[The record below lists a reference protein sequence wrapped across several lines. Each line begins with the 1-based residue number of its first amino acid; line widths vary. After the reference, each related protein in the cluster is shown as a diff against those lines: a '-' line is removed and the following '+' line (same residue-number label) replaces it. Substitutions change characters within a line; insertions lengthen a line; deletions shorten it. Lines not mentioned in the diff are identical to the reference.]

1 MNRPKFISGF
11 AEEMN
16 RYLDYKT
23 ASGYKESS
31 FTFILRQF
39 DRFCAGRGIR
49 DVSFSKEDADAW
61 SEKKETE
68 ASTSHYARVN
78 KVKCFLKYLGLKGYG
93 VYLMHDVSF
102 RATDFQPHIY
112 TDDEILRYFHAVDT
126 YTSGKSRMDA
136 VQFPVLFRLL
146 YCCGTRI
153 NETLGIKKKDVDL
166 ENGIIRLMETKND
179 CERYIVLGPEIKS
192 LFEQFSDKCF
202 YLFSDDDYIFPSA
215 AGIRRKENRLYDI
228 HRMIL
233 KQAGIPYIGGGHG
246 PRIHDWRHTFAVR
259 AFKQMVDQGMDM
271 YVALPV
277 LSTYLG
283 HKTIYATERYVRL
296 TMELYPYI
304 GEKCSAKFQRVFGKA
319 ADLHETD

>member
-1 MNRPKFISGF
+1 
-11 AEEMN
+11 
-16 RYLDYKT
+16 
-23 ASGYKESS
+23 
-31 FTFILRQF
+31 
-39 DRFCAGRGIR
+39 
-49 DVSFSKEDADAW
+49 
-61 SEKKETE
+61 
-68 ASTSHYARVN
+68 
-78 KVKCFLKYLGLKGYG
+78 
-93 VYLMHDVSF
+93 MHDVSF

-166 ENGIIRLMETKND
+166 ENGIIRLMGTKND

-233 KQAGIPYIGGGHG
+233 KQAGIPYIGGGA
-246 PRIHDWRHTFAVR
+246 W
-259 AFKQMVDQGMDM
+259 
-271 YVALPV
+271 
-277 LSTYLG
+277 
-283 HKTIYATERYVRL
+283 
-296 TMELYPYI
+296 
-304 GEKCSAKFQRVFGKA
+304 AKN
-319 ADLHETD
+319 T

>member
-11 AEEMN
+11 AEEIG
-16 RYLDYKT
+16 RYLDYKA

-39 DRFCAGRGIR
+39 DRFCAGRGIQ

-68 ASTSHYARVN
+68 APTSHYARVN

-93 VYLMHDVSF
+93 VYLMHDVFF

-126 YTSGKSRMDA
+126 YTSERSRMDA

-153 NETLGIKKKDVDL
+153 NETLGIKKKDIDL

-215 AGIRRKENRLYDI
+215 AGIRRKENRLYNI

-246 PRIHDWRHTFAVR
+246 PRIHDWR
-259 AFKQMVDQGMDM
+259 
-271 YVALPV
+271 YVEGP
-277 LSTYLG
+277 S
-283 HKTIYATERYVRL
+283 
-296 TMELYPYI
+296 
-304 GEKCSAKFQRVFGKA
+304 CS
-319 ADLHETD
+319 L